1 MSQSNDNIKL
11 FSYSIA
17 GGNTCWLQSAL
28 VVIQGE
34 QAYRKAIK
42 YYNDIYG
49 QNITSKNNDEKFEA
63 KLMQS
68 IHNFLN
74 YKTADNI
81 SAISKSYQDYI
92 KYKNNDTS
100 ASNQQD
106 IDFSYGGQYDSTTF
120 LGHIEDILNRK
131 VEQNFQANR
140 LVLNQGN
147 AVQTAPNIND
157 CKYILSYTPGHWVA
171 YRKEGDKYV
180 EYNTSSPNQRNKY
193 TLDEIINKYKN
204 TIPQYHSNY
213 TPSKTS
219 FHDFNYT
226 PYYNY
231 KKNTYDINKYSPKN
245 PYIPKLPDIPPL
257 RYQSYYYP
265 QQNINYYQQ
274 YYYPYRNSYQY
285 PYKPLTNFPLFSI
298 RCGWLFNSKPYSYPR
313 QNINY
318 YQPYYYPYRNSYQYP
333 YKPLTN
339 FPLFSIRCGWLF
351 NLNTIP
357 SISQPQFS
365 YH

>member
-34 QAYRKAIK
+34 QVYGKAIK
-42 YYNDIYG
+42 DYNDIYG
-49 QNITSKNNDEKFEA
+49 RNINSTDNEEKFEA

-74 YKTADNI
+74 DKTDNNI
-81 SAISKSYQDYI
+81 AEISKSYQNYV
-92 KYKNNDTS
+92 KFQNKDTTIH
-100 ASNQQD
+100 NQQD
-106 IDFSYGGQYDSTTF
+106 VDHSFGGTYDATTF
-120 LGHIEDILNRK
+120 LGHIEEILK
-131 VEQNFQANR
+131 GQVGQNFQENR
-140 LVLNQGN
+140 LVLNNGEIVESPNNLGN
-147 AVQTAPNIND
+147 
-157 CKYILSYTPGHWVA
+157 CEYILSYTPGHWVA

-204 TIPQYHSNY
+204 TIPQYYSNY

-257 RYQSYYYP
+257 RYQPYYYP
-265 QQNINYYQQ
+265 RQNINYYQQ

-285 PYKPLTNFPLFSI
+285 QYKPLTNFPL
-298 RCGWLFNSKPYSYPR
+298 L
-313 QNINY
+313 
-318 YQPYYYPYRNSYQYP
+318 
-333 YKPLTN
+333 
-339 FPLFSIRCGWLF
+339 SIRCGWLF